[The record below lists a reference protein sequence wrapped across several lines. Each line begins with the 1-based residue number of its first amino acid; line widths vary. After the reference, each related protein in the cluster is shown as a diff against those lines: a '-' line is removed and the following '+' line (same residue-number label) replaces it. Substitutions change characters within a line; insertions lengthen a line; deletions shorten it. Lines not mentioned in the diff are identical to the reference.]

1 MSQIESI
8 DMKALA
14 NDCHDLDN
22 AGDQPVTVVASRAE
36 SDSDIVRQ
44 APRSSREP
52 TEFIEEGETLL
63 GHGYGGSESLTF
75 FIRCPMRGHIVR
87 KVLSAPLITA
97 AWDRNGRDVM
107 LAPHVKARRQAEWLQ
122 SLPTE
127 VAPLFPRVLD
137 LRGRSPARAELTE
150 LPPDEFIYDMTF
162 VPGIEISR
170 FVREFRPAPSV
181 VALLYAELFAMMAR
195 RIHRY
200 RLTIPSGAT
209 LESSYFAKIEKR
221 LRLSQATAPDTFS
234 ERLLDRD
241 WIVINGRRLRNV
253 PELLRV
259 YRSNPSFQAILEP
272 RFHSLV
278 VGDTN
283 TENIKI
289 GNIEPLLTAG
299 HDVDFDNPPFT
310 AEDLEVRFLDP
321 RAIGFHEDGEDTG
334 ADDPMY
340 DNKPWH
346 NSLGNY
352 DMIHGEHF
360 DIRCSDSDGLT
371 KLDISFHD
379 NNPYSK
385 SYTGIG
391 RYFLPAMAR
400 AWDLRN
406 PKAPT
411 WRNDPYWLIRFVFL
425 MGTHFMAMPPFHFTR
440 AEDGLVRD
448 TPWDQKRPLA
458 IYAEGVKWLNLAI
471 DMLEGRVTEFYGVP
485 VPDINRT
492 VLYPVSMPLQL
503 PST

>member
-8 DMKALA
+8 DMKALG
-14 NDCHDLDN
+14 NDCHDLDK
-22 AGDQPVTVVASRAE
+22 ARDQPVTVVASRAE
-36 SDSDIVRQ
+36 SDSDIARQ

-150 LPPDEFIYDMTF
+150 PPPDEFIYDMTF

-471 DMLEGRVTEFYGVP
+471 DMLDGRVTEFYGVP

-492 VLYPVSMPLQL
+492 VSYPVSMPPLLQH
-503 PST
+503 T

>member
-1 MSQIESI
+1 MSQIETIEMS
-8 DMKALA
+8 
-14 NDCHDLDN
+14 
-22 AGDQPVTVVASRAE
+22 
-36 SDSDIVRQ
+36 
-44 APRSSREP
+44 APGRKGRDRDYSSERPRGSSAEP
-52 TEFIEEGETLL
+52 TEFIEDGETLL

-75 FIRCPMRGHIVR
+75 FIQCPTHGHVVR

-97 AWDRNGRDVM
+97 AWDRNGNDVM
-107 LAPHVKARRQAEWLQ
+107 LPPHVKARRQAEWLQ
-122 SLPTE
+122 NLPPE
-127 VAPLFPRVLD
+127 VAPLFPRVLA
-137 LRGRSPARAELTE
+137 LRGRSSGRLDPNEA
-150 LPPDEFIYDMTF
+150 PSDEFIYDMTF
-162 VPGIEISR
+162 VPGMEVSR
-170 FVREFRPAPSV
+170 FVREFQPSPSV
-181 VALLYAELFAMMAR
+181 VALLYAELFALIAR
-195 RIHRY
+195 RVHRF
-200 RLTIPSGAT
+200 RLTVPSGAT

-221 LRLSQATAPDTFS
+221 LRLSQATAPNTFS
-234 ERLLDRD
+234 EKLLDSD
-241 WIVINGRRLRNV
+241 EIMINGRRLRNV

-289 GNIEPLLTAG
+289 GNIQPLLAVG

-310 AEDLEVRFLDP
+310 AKDLDVRFLDP
-321 RAIGFHEDGEDTG
+321 RAIGFHADGEDTG

-360 DIRCSDSDGLT
+360 DIQCSDGDGLT
-371 KLDISFHD
+371 KLDIRFHD
-379 NNPYSK
+379 DNPYSR
-385 SYTGIG
+385 SYSGIG

-406 PKAPT
+406 PTAST

-425 MGTHFMAMPPFHFTR
+425 MGTHFMAMPPFHFSR
-440 AEDGLVRD
+440 AEDGSLKD

-471 DMLEGRVTEFYGVP
+471 DMLEGRVTEFHGVP

-492 VLYPVSMPLQL
+492 VPYPVSMPLQ
-503 PST
+503 PASI